1 MFKTKLCT
9 VLVTAG
15 MVMGMA
21 SMAGAVYYG
30 PVITEN
36 FNDAA
41 DAAAAVVGHSY
52 EWADIARTRIPTNVG
67 LPGKWYPSGLVPTLN
82 NIGAYPTW
90 DNHDDNWA
98 PMLSM
103 VDKLSDWG
111 ATTPAAQY
119 WAGNLPARDAPGY
132 PGELRRSVFAL
143 GGILAFTEADG
154 TPRPAV
160 TGDVIK
166 GSFLMYKNKSC
177 IFGFGFTDDIAA
189 LQAYQASYPLWGGND
204 YMLDLPTAYTN
215 GQMTP
220 GNIAVAQPF
229 SQNITGQISIGD
241 AGGSRLNAVVD
252 LNLDGW
258 NEFGSASPNTQ
269 NGFYPKVAD
278 DTGNNG
284 WKIMFEYTVG
294 NSVYDKLQ
302 WQQEPGGP
310 IYDVIQGTS
319 ATQNPNG
326 PMPVGKI
333 MTSIEGMFI
342 TGTSREPAEVWY
354 DEIHVEIVPEPVTMG
369 VLAFGGLLMLVH
381 RRRHA

>member
-1 MFKTKLCT
+1 
-9 VLVTAG
+9 
-15 MVMGMA
+15 
-21 SMAGAVYYG
+21 
-30 PVITEN
+30 
-36 FNDAA
+36 
-41 DAAAAVVGHSY
+41 
-52 EWADIARTRIPTNVG
+52 
-67 LPGKWYPSGLVPTLN
+67 
-82 NIGAYPTW
+82 
-90 DNHDDNWA
+90 
-98 PMLSM
+98 
-103 VDKLSDWG
+103 
-111 ATTPAAQY
+111 
-119 WAGNLPARDAPGY
+119 
-132 PGELRRSVFAL
+132 
-143 GGILAFTEADG
+143 
-154 TPRPAV
+154 
-160 TGDVIK
+160 
-166 GSFLMYKNKSC
+166 
-177 IFGFGFTDDIAA
+177 DDIAA

-342 TGTSREPAEVWY
+342 TGAGRQPARVWY
-354 DEIHVEIVPEPVTMG
+354 DNINVEITPEPATMS
-369 VLAFGGLLMLVH
+369 VLAFGGLLMLVR